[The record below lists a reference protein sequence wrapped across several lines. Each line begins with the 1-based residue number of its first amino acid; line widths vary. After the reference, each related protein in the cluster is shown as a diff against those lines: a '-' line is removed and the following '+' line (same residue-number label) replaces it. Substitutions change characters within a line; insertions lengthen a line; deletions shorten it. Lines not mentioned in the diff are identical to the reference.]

1 MKKRGGYLSIVLM
14 VLFCSSCR
22 DLFPVQ
28 VRQGNFREVL
38 DVMRLDGKKVL
49 ILLASKD
56 CSVCEATKDDWAGDK
71 MLVEKLNRNP
81 KNTTCKEVHSNEEAH
96 SVPVPTIV
104 TQTIILRLQ

>member
-1 MKKRGGYLSIVLM
+1 M

-56 CSVCEATKDDWAGDK
+56 CSV
-71 MLVEKLNRNP
+71 
-81 KNTTCKEVHSNEEAH
+81 
-96 SVPVPTIV
+96 
-104 TQTIILRLQ
+104 